1 MSVPL
6 LLTPATL
13 SSTETGFK
21 VFLLSEVS
29 LSILLLG
36 TVQIK
41 RLKDLGVTWNFLLQ
55 KPYYET
61 VKDFP
66 LFSRLVT
73 QSHEPLHRLAEC
85 PVRGASGRARLPV
98 KPRVEPLLCHHVASA
113 WRGNWC

>member
-1 MSVPL
+1 MSVRL
-6 LLTPATL
+6 RLTPATL
-13 SSTETGFK
+13 SSIEAGFK
-21 VFLLSEVS
+21 VFILSEVS

-36 TVQIK
+36 IVEIK

-55 KPYYET
+55 KLHYET

-66 LFSRLVT
+66 LFARLVT
-73 QSHEPLHRLAEC
+73 HPHEPLHRLAEC